1 MDKGSKLDPT
11 VLKFLLVGDSGVGK
25 SSLLLRYVDDTFT
38 PSFMSTIGIDFK
50 IKTTKLLDGTPI
62 KLQIWDTAGQER
74 FRTITSAYYRGAMA
88 VIIVYDIGNKES
100 FNRLNYWIEEVELNA
115 RIPKGPV
122 KVIVGNKCDD
132 VERRCIGE
140 TEGKTFANQR
150 SYHFME
156 TSSLSGK
163 NVKELFNGLA
173 EKVYKQQKES
183 DEEDEKGSDIVSVV
197 PLEEKKTENKKCC

>member
-1 MDKGSKLDPT
+1 MDKGSPLDPI

-25 SSLLLRYVDDTFT
+25 SSLLLRYVEDTFS
-38 PSFMSTIGIDFK
+38 PSFISTIGIDFK
-50 IKTTKLLDGTPI
+50 IKTTKLLNGTPV

-100 FNRLNYWIEEVELNA
+100 FHRLAYWIEEIELNA
-115 RIPKGPV
+115 RNDPI

-132 VERRCIGE
+132 VEKRCVGE

-173 EKVYKQQKES
+173 ENVYKQQEHKEEAGETKS
-183 DEEDEKGSDIVSVV
+183 DVIS
-197 PLEEKKTENKKCC
+197 LEEKNKIENKKCC